1 MQVGLDVL
9 LFYLCTLTLCFVIS
23 SLIAGTFK
31 SVCKTLLGI
40 IYSGAFTVARRA
52 LF

>member
-1 MQVGLDVL
+1 MQVRLCVL
-9 LFYLCTLTLCFVIS
+9 LFYLYLTVYFVIS

-31 SVCKTLLGI
+31 SVCKTLLV
-40 IYSGAFTVARRA
+40 IYRGAFTVARRT